1 MSYPRRMRARINS
14 SCPGCGELIRVGN
27 MILLF
32 SGDELWIC
40 HRCAILRQAEQP
52 QHATSRRGEEQLLA
66 DPKIKAL
73 LCKALVT
80 DSPPEALACLTK
92 ARELHIAKEKVPV

>member
-1 MSYPRRMRARINS
+1 VIPAKFAGYLKCGHLVAVGEPIGKTARGWMCATCYLNGDRRENHQASPPRRR
-14 SCPGCGELIRVGN
+14 E
-27 MILLF
+27 
-32 SGDELWIC
+32 
-40 HRCAILRQAEQP
+40 
-52 QHATSRRGEEQLLA
+52 TEQLLA

-92 ARELHIAKEKVPV
+92 ARELHLASEKVPA

>member
-1 MSYPRRMRARINS
+1 
-14 SCPGCGELIRVGN
+14 
-27 MILLF
+27 MIPAKF
-32 SGDELWIC
+32 SGYVKCRHWVDAGEPIGKTTRGWV
-40 HRCAILRQAEQP
+40 CAGCYLNGRQSDSGQSAP
-52 QHATSRRGEEQLLA
+52 ARRRETEQLLA

-92 ARELHIAKEKVPV
+92 ARELHIAREKVPA

>member
-1 MSYPRRMRARINS
+1 MQARINS
-14 SCPGCGELIRVGN
+14 SCPECGEPIQIGN
-27 MILLF
+27 TILLF
-32 SGDELWIC
+32 PGDKFWIC
-40 HRCAILRQAEQP
+40 QRCAILRQDEQP
-52 QHATSRRGEEQLLA
+52 QHAPPRRGEEQLLA

-92 ARELHIAKEKVPV
+92 ARELHIAKEKVPA